1 MNAKQSRKPGCH
13 ACSMQNVQVQTI
25 PIGLGQNS
33 IKHSL
38 RIASGHNIQ
47 SFAEFVS
54 KCYEKCPS
62 PCPSPAV
69 CPSPKGL
76 KCPSPNPELCPSPKS
91 RKRKKLEGDY
101 MENDVTMVWLPLA
114 RVAEITGKSVK
125 TIRRLVKEGSL
136 VAVNRTVASGK
147 THTTKTFIFVHGELL
162 ETEMAYRAKQGQQ
175 AISLEP
181 EQMSFCS
188 QVRDCLFITSYIKVG
203 EA

>member
-1 MNAKQSRKPGCH
+1 
-13 ACSMQNVQVQTI
+13 
-25 PIGLGQNS
+25 
-33 IKHSL
+33 
-38 RIASGHNIQ
+38 
-47 SFAEFVS
+47 
-54 KCYEKCPS
+54 
-62 PCPSPAV
+62 
-69 CPSPKGL
+69 
-76 KCPSPNPELCPSPKS
+76 
-91 RKRKKLEGDY
+91 

-125 TIRRLVKEGSL
+125 TIRSL

-175 AISLEP
+175 AISLEQ

-188 QVRDCLFITSYIKVG
+188 QVRDCLFITSYIKAG

>member
-1 MNAKQSRKPGCH
+1 
-13 ACSMQNVQVQTI
+13 
-25 PIGLGQNS
+25 
-33 IKHSL
+33 
-38 RIASGHNIQ
+38 
-47 SFAEFVS
+47 
-54 KCYEKCPS
+54 
-62 PCPSPAV
+62 
-69 CPSPKGL
+69 
-76 KCPSPNPELCPSPKS
+76 
-91 RKRKKLEGDY
+91 

-181 EQMSFCS
+181 ERMSFCFEL
-188 QVRDCLFITSYIKVG
+188 RDCLFITSYIKAG
-203 EA
+203 EAQ